1 MKIDRF
7 RFEIYPA
14 SYIGIHGGN
23 EKVLDVSVDAGKLTY
38 HTQRVIH
45 DAMPWENEI
54 EYFTRMAASTLSEL
68 LKKELTSKD

>member
-14 SYIGIHGGN
+14 TYLGLHGGN
-23 EKVLDVSVDAGKLTY
+23 EKVLDVSVDVKGLTY

-45 DAMPWENEI
+45 DALPWENEI
-54 EYFTRMAASTLSEL
+54 EYFTRMATSTLTEL
-68 LKKELTSKD
+68 LKKELTSDK